1 MQICSGFCMSG
12 QDQQV
17 HELAQAGRTAALI
30 SLLAWDHKWA
40 TAKGK
45 FDRTPLHY
53 AAAAGSA
60 DCIKALLYRS
70 QYLHVTLERPQSV
83 PAEKAL
89 LLLQRSNFI
98 DPPDSLNAWTP
109 LFYAVHSD
117 ALACVRILLEAGADP
132 NHVSN
137 CAEIPI
143 THSKSV
149 AIHALLIEYGA
160 TENSRRQ
167 V

>member
-1 MQICSGFCMSG
+1 MSG
-12 QDQQV
+12 QDQEV
-17 HELAQAGRTAALI
+17 HRLARAGRTAALV

-70 QYLHVTLERPQSV
+70 QYLHVTLERPQSL

-89 LLLQRSNFI
+89 LLQQRSTFI
-98 DPPDSLNAWTP
+98 DSADSFDGWTP
-109 LFYAVHSD
+109 LFYAVQSD
-117 ALACVRILLEAGADP
+117 SLVCVQLLLEAGADP
-132 NHVSN
+132 NHLSQSG
-137 CAEIPI
+137 ETPI
-143 THSKSV
+143 
-149 AIHALLIEYGA
+149 AHAQSSAVGQLLVEYGA
-160 TENSRRQ
+160 NTK
-167 V
+167 

>member
-1 MQICSGFCMSG
+1 MIG
-12 QDQQV
+12 QDQQI
-17 HELAQAGRTAALI
+17 HQLAQAGRTAALV

-89 LLLQRSNFI
+89 SLQQRSTFI
-98 DPPDSLNAWTP
+98 DPPDTLHAWTP
-109 LFYAVHSD
+109 LFYAVQSD
-117 ALACVRILLEAGADP
+117 CLSCVKLLLESGADP
-132 NHVSN
+132 NHSST
-137 CAEIPI
+137 CGETPL
-143 THSKSV
+143 HYSKSAAMGAV
-149 AIHALLIEYGA
+149 LIKYGA
-160 TENSRRQ
+160 KP
-167 V
+167 

>member
-1 MQICSGFCMSG
+1 MSG

-17 HELAQAGRTAALI
+17 HQLARAGRTAALV

-70 QYLHVTLERPQSV
+70 QYLHVTLERPQSI

-89 LLLQRSNFI
+89 LLQQRSTFI
-98 DPPDSLNAWTP
+98 DSVDSFDGWTP
-109 LFYAVHSD
+109 LFYAVQSD
-117 ALACVRILLEAGADP
+117 DLACVRLLLESGADP
-132 NHVSN
+132 NHLS
-137 CAEIPI
+137 
-143 THSKSV
+143 HSGTTPLTQARSP
-149 AIHALLIEYGA
+149 AICQLLVEFGA
-160 TENSRRQ
+160 DRK
-167 V
+167 

>member
-1 MQICSGFCMSG
+1 MQICSGSLMSSR
-12 QDQQV
+12 DQQV
-17 HELAQAGRTAALI
+17 HQLAHAGRTAALV

-40 TAKGK
+40 TAKGE

-89 LLLQRSNFI
+89 LLQQRSTFI
-98 DPPDSLNAWTP
+98 DPPDSLYAWTP
-109 LFYAVHSD
+109 LFYAVQSD
-117 ALACVRILLEAGADP
+117 SLACVQLLLEAGADP
-132 NHVSN
+132 NHPSS
-137 CAEIPI
+137 CAETPI
-143 THSKSV
+143 AYSKSS
-149 AIHALLIEYGA
+149 AIANLLLEYGA
-160 TENSRRQ
+160 KC
-167 V
+167 

>member
-1 MQICSGFCMSG
+1 MNS

-17 HELAQAGRTAALI
+17 HELAHAGRTAALI

-40 TAKGK
+40 TAKGE

-70 QYLHVTLERPQSV
+70 QYVHVTLERPQSV

-89 LLLQRSNFI
+89 LLQQRATFI
-98 DPPDSLNAWTP
+98 DPPDSLQAWTP
-109 LFYAVHSD
+109 LFYAVQSD
-117 ALACVRILLEAGADP
+117 SIACIRLLLEAGADP
-132 NHVSN
+132 NH
-137 CAEIPI
+137 I
-143 THSKSV
+143 SKSAETPIILHRSAAV
-149 AIHALLIEYGA
+149 HSLLLSYGA
-160 TENSRRQ
+160 GS
-167 V
+167 

>member
-1 MQICSGFCMSG
+1 MQICPGIYMSG
-12 QDQQV
+12 QDQQI
-17 HELAQAGRTAALI
+17 HEFAHAGRTAALV

-89 LLLQRSNFI
+89 LLQQRSTFI
-98 DPPDSLNAWTP
+98 DPPDNLDAWTP
-109 LFYAVHSD
+109 LFYAVQSD
-117 ALACVRILLEAGADP
+117 SLACVQLLLESGADP
-132 NHVSN
+132 NHLSN
-137 CAEIPI
+137 GAETPI
-143 THSKSV
+143 ARSKSAAV
-149 AIHALLIEYGA
+149 HDLLIEYGA
-160 TENSRRQ
+160 KP
-167 V
+167 